1 LGRTGFTPVEAGPGL
16 ANNNLGSGPKVLR
29 GRGLAVRPRRQ

>member
-16 ANNNLGSGPKVLR
+16 ANNNVL
-29 GRGLAVRPRRQ
+29 AIRPFLPDN